1 MKLYAGGHLTFYMP
15 ERKHSL
21 EISLREPTP
30 LQEILAQLGIP
41 LPEVALTA
49 LNGEL
54 VEAET
59 AIVRDEDQVK
69 VFSAVN
75 GG

>member
-1 MKLYAGGHLTFYMP
+1 MKLHAGGHLTFYIP
-15 ERKHSL
+15 ERKHML
-21 EISLREPTP
+21 EISLGKPTP
-30 LQEILAQLGIP
+30 LREILAQLGIP

-54 VEAET
+54 VEAESV
-59 AIVRDEDQVK
+59 IVNDNDQVRI
-69 VFSAVN
+69 FPAVN

>member
-30 LQEILAQLGIP
+30 LREILAQVGIP

-49 LNGEL
+49 LNGQL

-59 AIVRDEDQVK
+59 VIVRNEDQVR

>member
-1 MKLYAGGHLTFYMP
+1 MKLHAGGHLTFYFP
-15 ERKHSL
+15 EHKHML
-21 EISLREPTP
+21 EISLGKPTP
-30 LQEILAQLGIP
+30 LREILAQLGIP

-54 VEAET
+54 VEAESV
-59 AIVRDEDQVK
+59 IVNDNDQIRI
-69 VFSAVN
+69 FPAVN